1 MTSLVI
7 TRNETSS
14 LHLVTNRTCSQFDYG
29 QVRPRSTI
37 RVRGTWQ
44 LPDSDVTVLRGS
56 YQIGRTVHSPS
67 VSQFIPVSRLQ
78 DLVGAPW
85 RVSFAK
91 GDGHS
96 FGADPPT
103 SYVTLRNVAVAH
115 CRARRWS
122 SFSLLWHS
130 PIDPTLL
137 TGSEN
142 LAVLSPSCATV
153 SLVTPQAYKTSCR
166 SSFHS
171 VQIEHRSIVLP
182 HIETMDIDESG
193 PHFRIF
199 LNCWWKHAT
208 GLRLLPVIN
217 HAAST
222 ITR

>member
-1 MTSLVI
+1 LTSLARKPHLPIWLPIARALSLI
-7 TRNETSS
+7 TGKCARARRSASVVRGNC
-14 LHLVTNRTCSQFDYG
+14 RTLMSQFFAG
-29 QVRPRSTI
+29 PIRSEAPSILLRSPR
-37 RVRGTWQ
+37 
-44 LPDSDVTVLRGS
+44 
-56 YQIGRTVHSPS
+56 
-67 VSQFIPVSRLQ
+67 FIPVSRLR

-85 RVSFAK
+85 RESFAK
-91 GDGHS
+91 DDGHS
-96 FGADPPT
+96 FGAYFPT
-103 SYVTLRNVAVAH
+103 SYVTLRNVALAH

-166 SSFHS
+166 FSFHS

-208 GLRLLPVIN
+208 GLR
-217 HAAST
+217 
-222 ITR
+222 